1 MLTSLKMGRGRNN
14 YFDDK
19 SYETFN
25 LRDPRNLDINICSEL
40 KERMSS
46 SIAGRPS
53 QSSASGSFCSNKL
66 QPNHHISH
74 QSVSFKRSNQTTGR
88 NPSSPATFFTYL
100 LRSLSS
106 IDEKSSSTSDVTP
119 NLKPIKSQVYGDLTC
134 QEAAEIIVNSKEQ
147 FEMLKYEL
155 RVAGVCTT
163 LAAQQ
168 LLLQSHLQARFNEID
183 AQWREEEDN
192 GSAEEVQLS
201 KIDDS
206 MLQPSCPPPSRH
218 SWTPNLRFNRANSKV
233 DESVQTI
240 CPASTRFS
248 WTPRSGYIRNC
259 SKWPR

>member
-1 MLTSLKMGRGRNN
+1 
-14 YFDDK
+14 
-19 SYETFN
+19 
-25 LRDPRNLDINICSEL
+25 
-40 KERMSS
+40 MSS

>member
-1 MLTSLKMGRGRNN
+1 MPGDPASLLQAAVFARIN
-14 YFDDK
+14 YSLIIIF
-19 SYETFN
+19 
-25 LRDPRNLDINICSEL
+25 RI
-40 KERMSS
+40 
-46 SIAGRPS
+46 S
-53 QSSASGSFCSNKL
+53 QSPSKGAIRPLEEILRPL
-66 QPNHHISH
+66 QP
-74 QSVSFKRSNQTTGR
+74 
-88 NPSSPATFFTYL
+88 FFTFL

-218 SWTPNLRFNRANSKV
+218 S
-233 DESVQTI
+233 
-240 CPASTRFS
+240 
-248 WTPRSGYIRNC
+248 
-259 SKWPR
+259 